1 MRTVKDVMTKSVRT
15 ISPDATMEEAARSM
29 KRFRIGSLVVVE
41 GDTPMGIIT
50 ERDLAYKIVAE
61 GKMNAKVKEVMS
73 RDLKTVD
80 KEKTLIEAVKIM
92 AAHVI
97 RRLPVVDKG
106 KLVGIV
112 TLNDIMKAEKME
124 EEARAYSFT

>member
-1 MRTVKDVMTKSVRT
+1 MTKSVRT

>member
-41 GDTPMGIIT
+41 GDTPVGIIT